1 MKTPFTTEQFLAVF
15 EHYNSS
21 VFPVQLLIVAMGL
34 FAMYWLIRKKPFSKF
49 ITAIFLSFV
58 WLWAGV
64 VYHIGFL
71 ACLNKPAYVF
81 GALFSLQALLIL
93 YESFVARK
101 LIFKY
106 ESRLREYTGIFLVIF
121 GLIIYPLISW
131 AMKGSYDLIIAAG
144 LPCPSVIAT
153 FGFLALTEGKVRN
166 YLYII
171 PILWSIV
178 GISAALNFGIYQDF
192 MMLLSGITV
201 IVLNRKSSKMKV
213 QVPVTSHQ
221 SQATN

>member
-1 MKTPFTTEQFLAVF
+1 MKTPFTTEQFLTVF
-15 EHYNSS
+15 KDYNHSI
-21 VFPVQLLIVAMGL
+21 FPLQLLVLAMGL
-34 FAMYWLIRKKPFSKF
+34 FTLYWLIRNKPFSNAF
-49 ITAIFLSFV
+49 TAGFLSFV
-58 WLWAGV
+58 WLWAGI
-64 VYHIGFL
+64 VYHIGFF
-71 ACLNKPAYVF
+71 ASLNKPAYVF
-81 GALFSLQALLIL
+81 GALFSLQAILIL
-93 YESFVARK
+93 YESFLAKK
-101 LIFKY
+101 LVFKY
-106 ESRLREYTGIFLVIF
+106 PRGTREYTGIFLVIF

-144 LPCPSVIAT
+144 LPCPTVIAT

-192 MMLLSGITV
+192 MMLIAGIMV
-201 IVLNRKSSKMKV
+201 IILNRRSSKMKV

-221 SQATN
+221 SQVTN